1 MKSENAFK
9 KSLITHSVS
18 SSAVLLIIHYRTIP
32 GRDQLFFSKDP
43 WMGLRIY
50 ALTAPE
56 VMPSIYSREL
66 NENISRSGTVA
77 ITNPAIMAP

>member
-9 KSLITHSVS
+9 NSLITHSIS
-18 SSAVLLIIHYRTIP
+18 SSAVLLIIHYRIIS
-32 GRDQLFFSKDP
+32 GMDQLFP
-43 WMGLRIY
+43 MEPREMLHIY

>member
-1 MKSENAFK
+1 MKFENAFK
-9 KSLITHSVS
+9 KPLIMHSVS

-32 GRDQLFFSKDP
+32 GRDQLFFSKEP
-43 WMGLRIY
+43 RAGLRIY

-77 ITNPAIMAP
+77 ITKPAIIAP